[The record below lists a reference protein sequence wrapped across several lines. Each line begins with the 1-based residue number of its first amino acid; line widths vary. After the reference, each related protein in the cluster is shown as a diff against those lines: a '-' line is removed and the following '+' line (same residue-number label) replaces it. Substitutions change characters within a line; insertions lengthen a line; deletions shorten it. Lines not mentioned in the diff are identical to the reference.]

1 MHILRTILFTFPM
14 VPTKRIC
21 WQSRACQGGDHFSYS
36 YELNVWLR
44 GDSVRRNTGMLLIG
58 VDGLSIHYVS
68 HVKCYV
74 ETNPSFNARCHRWLF
89 KKSASF
95 HTVLTNLRRVVQ
107 DLIQTNTCLPFHNID
122 TRLDIDNCSHFPP
135 SCGQVSSLAHCMLY
149 QLAWWLSLK
158 AVPSV
163 GSNLFADSN
172 STPLYCALKLFFA
185 WMKPWL

>member
-1 MHILRTILFTFPM
+1 
-14 VPTKRIC
+14 
-21 WQSRACQGGDHFSYS
+21 
-36 YELNVWLR
+36 
-44 GDSVRRNTGMLLIG
+44 MLLLG
-58 VDGLSIHYVS
+58 VNGLSIHFVS

-107 DLIQTNTCLPFHNID
+107 DLIQTNACLPFHNID
-122 TRLDIDNCSHFPP
+122 TRLDIDNCSYFPP